1 MPTTSDVDPVSA
13 SDLPDEEFTVR
24 TGRMVNQFGTLN
36 QSLAVT
42 NNGGTQHKFV
52 SLECGFYLNGE
63 LVGTGMGMI
72 ANLFPGKTKHAA
84 VYGLQIDRADKATC
98 SVSNAF

>member
-1 MPTTSDVDPVSA
+1 MKAGTTMCMQAISSSSFFGIWLSDPVSA
-13 SDLPDEEFTVR
+13 DDLQDEEFTVR

-52 SLECGFYLNGE
+52 SLECGFYL
-63 LVGTGMGMI
+63 
-72 ANLFPGKTKHAA
+72 K
-84 VYGLQIDRADKATC
+84 
-98 SVSNAF
+98 

>member
-1 MPTTSDVDPVSA
+1 MKAGTTMCMQAISSSSFFGIWLSDPV
-13 SDLPDEEFTVR
+13 LPTICRMKSSQFE

-52 SLECGFYLNGE
+52 SLECGFYL
-63 LVGTGMGMI
+63 
-72 ANLFPGKTKHAA
+72 K
-84 VYGLQIDRADKATC
+84 
-98 SVSNAF
+98 